1 MNSKET
7 ALWLKARDNFL
18 ILTHRRPDGDTLGS
32 AAGLAD
38 GLNEAG
44 KTAYVL
50 YNPET
55 TERYDKYIQKYR
67 APEDY
72 QPSHVITVDTAS
84 PDLFPV
90 NGEKYTDNV
99 ALCIDH
105 HPSNTGYAGFLC
117 VDAGKA
123 TCGEIIYEILLSLNG
138 NVSPEAAAAL
148 YVAVSTDTG
157 CFAYSNTTAN
167 ALRVAS
173 NLVDAGAPIGE
184 INKAIFRTKAKSRIQ
199 IEAMII
205 SGMEFHFGGAVAIAS
220 ITREMLARTGAGEN
234 EMDDVAA
241 ISNSIEGVVV
251 GITIRELTGPEDC
264 KVSIRTSAL
273 VDANALASR
282 FGGGGHAMASG
293 FTSNAAVDELKR
305 QLLDA
310 LGGIFPLTADR

>member
-1 MNSKET
+1 MNSSET

-32 AAGLAD
+32 AAGLAR
-38 GLNEAG
+38 GLAEAG

-55 TERYDKYIQKYR
+55 TARYEKYVQKYW
-67 APEDY
+67 APDDF
-72 QPSHVITVDTAS
+72 QPSCVITVDTAS

-90 NGEKYTDNV
+90 NGDKYTGSI

-105 HPSNTGYAGFLC
+105 HPSNTGYAEFLC
-117 VDAGKA
+117 VDADKA
-123 TCGEIIYEILLSLNG
+123 TCGEIIYEILMSLNG
-138 NVSPEAAAAL
+138 GVSAETAASL

-199 IEAMII
+199 IESMII
-205 SGMEFHFGGAVAIAS
+205 SGMEFHFDGAVAIA
-220 ITREMLARTGAGEN
+220 
-234 EMDDVAA
+234 
-241 ISNSIEGVVV
+241 
-251 GITIRELTGPEDC
+251 
-264 KVSIRTSAL
+264 
-273 VDANALASR
+273 
-282 FGGGGHAMASG
+282 
-293 FTSNAAVDELKR
+293 
-305 QLLDA
+305 
-310 LGGIFPLTADR
+310 